1 MEFQGSPLLSNE
13 ISGFDIND
21 EAKNENYSKELNI
34 LYNEIR
40 EDLRNLDTNDSGKVS
55 ANSLLNYLQ
64 SKIPAKRNLN
74 VSLFQNLFEDLER
87 DENSDIDLD
96 DFVKKYIQAHEELK
110 LNFDTLKKGFD
121 KERKIKDGLE
131 EKIQTSKN
139 ETINKNGISEN
150 SCVSTEIGK
159 VTILAEMDDEQQDF
173 FCSVSIDNT
182 EEKKTQ
188 TKNINTDLIFKEK
201 FTFPIDSKEK
211 FLSYKIY
218 SNSNPENPL
227 GEIEVPLFM
236 LNVDNEEITPDFGFK
251 NSNKQTIALFKPK
264 IIIVTSFYDMY
275 KKQFD
280 NIERN
285 IESYQSKIAQLSEFL
300 AEISLP
306 YKKQFDECY
315 ARTQKHDEER
325 KRQDEFVDNIENMIK
340 GIFNKKELY
349 WDKIFKLI
357 IYFCIF
363 TQLFTSFTKPD
374 FISLVI
380 EIALAIIINTK
391 MTNYLY
397 EYYKIF
403 FFGIIIAICYDLFNF
418 LFVSNIEISSMNS
431 VNATVKLFGFL
442 GFLGKIALLIT
453 TIVVKQKL
461 GKSPSIPNFNNNNN
475 NN

>member
-461 GKSPSIPNFNNNNN
+461 GKTPSIPNFNNNN
-475 NN
+475 

>member
-21 EAKNENYSKELNI
+21 EAKNENYSKELNV

-40 EDLRNLDTNDSGKVS
+40 EDLRALDSTDSGKVS

-64 SKIPAKRNLN
+64 SKIPPKRNLN
-74 VSLFQNLFEDLER
+74 VSLFQNLFEDLDR
-87 DENSDIDLD
+87 DENSNIDLD

-139 ETINKNGISEN
+139 ETINKNGISEH

-159 VTILAEMDDEQQDF
+159 VAILAQIDEEQQEF
-173 FCSVSIDNT
+173 FCTVAIDTNN
-182 EEKKTQ
+182 EEKKTA
-188 TKNINTDLIFKEK
+188 TKNINDTLIFKEK

-211 FLSYKIY
+211 VLTYRIY
-218 SNSNPENPL
+218 SASNPENPL
-227 GEIEVPLFM
+227 GEVEVPLFI
-236 LNVDNEEITPDFGFK
+236 LNVENEEITPQFGFK
-251 NSNKQTIALFKPK
+251 DINQQTIALFKPK

-280 NIERN
+280 NIEKN
-285 IESYQSKIAQLSEFL
+285 IESYQSRIAQLSEFL

-315 ARTQKHDEER
+315 ARTQKHEEER
-325 KRQDEFVDNIENMIK
+325 AKQDEFVNNIEGMIK
-340 GIFNKKELY
+340 GALGQKEIY
-349 WDKIFKLI
+349 WDKVFKLI
-357 IYFCIF
+357 IYFCIL

-391 MTNYLY
+391 MTNYLFD
-397 EYYKIF
+397 YYNIF
-403 FFGIIIAICYDLFNF
+403 FFGIIIGICYDLFDF
-418 LFVSNIEISSMNS
+418 LFVSNIGISSMNS
-431 VNATVKLFGFL
+431 VISTVKFFGFL

-453 TIVVKQKL
+453 TMVVKQRL
-461 GKSPSIPNFNNNNN
+461 GKSPSSSSLNDNNN
-475 NN
+475 

>member
-13 ISGFDIND
+13 ISGIDIND

-40 EDLRNLDTNDSGKVS
+40 EDLRNLDSTDTGKVS

-64 SKIPAKRNLN
+64 SKIPPNRNLN

-110 LNFDTLKKGFD
+110 LNFDTLKKGFE

-139 ETINKNGISEN
+139 ETINKNGISEH

-159 VTILAEMDDEQQDF
+159 VSILAQLDEEPQGYY
-173 FCSVSIDNT
+173 CTVSLDNS
-182 EEKKTQ
+182 EEKKTK
-188 TKNINTDLIFKEK
+188 TKSLNDTLAFKEK

-211 FLSYKIY
+211 VLTYKLY
-218 SNSNPENPL
+218 TTSNPENPL
-227 GEIEVPLFM
+227 GEVEVPLFM
-236 LNVDNEEITPDFGFK
+236 LNVDNEEMTPQFGFK
-251 NSNKQTIALFKPK
+251 DANQQTIALFKPK

-275 KKQFD
+275 RKQND
-280 NIERN
+280 NIEKN
-285 IESYQSKIAQLSEFL
+285 IESYQSRIAQLSEFL

-306 YKKQFDECY
+306 YKKEFDECY
-315 ARTQKHDEER
+315 ARTQKHEQER
-325 KRQDEFVDNIENMIK
+325 AKEDEFATNVENLIK
-340 GIFNKKELY
+340 GALGQKEIV
-349 WDKIFKLI
+349 WDIVFKFI

-391 MTNYLY
+391 MTNYLFD
-397 EYYKIF
+397 YYKIF
-403 FFGIIIAICYDLFNF
+403 FFGIIIGICYDLFNF
-418 LFVSNIEISSMNS
+418 LFVSGIEISSMSS
-431 VNATVKLFGFL
+431 VNSTVKIFGFL
-442 GFLGKIALLIT
+442 GFLGKLALLIT
-453 TIVVKQKL
+453 TIVIKQKI
-461 GKSPSIPNFNNNNN
+461 GKSNPPSSENNNINF
-475 NN
+475 

>member
-21 EAKNENYSKELNI
+21 EAKNENYSKELNV

-40 EDLRNLDTNDSGKVS
+40 EDLRALDSTDSGKVS

-64 SKIPAKRNLN
+64 SKIPPKRNLN

-87 DENSDIDLD
+87 DENSNIDLD

-139 ETINKNGISEN
+139 ETINKNGISEH

-159 VTILAEMDDEQQDF
+159 VAILAQIDEEQQEF
-173 FCSVSIDNT
+173 FCTVAIDTNN
-182 EEKKTQ
+182 EEKKTA
-188 TKNINTDLIFKEK
+188 TKNLNDTLLFKEK

-211 FLSYKIY
+211 VLTYRIY
-218 SNSNPENPL
+218 SASNPENPL
-227 GEIEVPLFM
+227 GEVEVPLFI
-236 LNVDNEEITPDFGFK
+236 LNVENEEITPQFGFK
-251 NSNKQTIALFKPK
+251 DINQQTIALFKPK

-280 NIERN
+280 NIEKN
-285 IESYQSKIAQLSEFL
+285 IESYQSRIAQLSEFL

-315 ARTQKHDEER
+315 ARTQKREEER
-325 KRQDEFVDNIENMIK
+325 AKQDEFVNNIEGMLK
-340 GIFNKKELY
+340 GALGQKEIY
-349 WDKIFKLI
+349 WDKVFKLI
-357 IYFCIF
+357 IYFCIL

-391 MTNYLY
+391 MTNYLFD
-397 EYYKIF
+397 YYNIF
-403 FFGIIIAICYDLFNF
+403 FFGIIIGICYDLFDF
-418 LFVSNIEISSMNS
+418 LFVSNIGISSMSS
-431 VNATVKLFGFL
+431 VISTVKFFGFL

-453 TIVVKQKL
+453 TMVVKQRL
-461 GKSPSIPNFNNNNN
+461 GKSPSSSSLNDNNN
-475 NN
+475 

>member
-21 EAKNENYSKELNI
+21 EAKNENYSKELNV

-40 EDLRNLDTNDSGKVS
+40 EDLRALDSTDSGKVS

-64 SKIPAKRNLN
+64 SKIPPKRNLN
-74 VSLFQNLFEDLER
+74 VSLFQNLFEDLDR
-87 DENSDIDLD
+87 DENSNIDLD

-159 VTILAEMDDEQQDF
+159 VAILAQIDDEQQEF
-173 FCSVSIDNT
+173 FCTVAIDTNN
-182 EEKKTQ
+182 EEKKTA
-188 TKNINTDLIFKEK
+188 TKNINDTLLFKEK

-211 FLSYKIY
+211 VLTYRIY
-218 SNSNPENPL
+218 SASNPENPL
-227 GEIEVPLFM
+227 GEVEVPLFI
-236 LNVDNEEITPDFGFK
+236 LNVENEEITPQFGFK
-251 NSNKQTIALFKPK
+251 DINQQTIALFKPK

-280 NIERN
+280 NIEKN
-285 IESYQSKIAQLSEFL
+285 IESYQSRIAQLSEFL

-315 ARTQKHDEER
+315 ARTQKHEEER
-325 KRQDEFVDNIENMIK
+325 AKQDEFVNNIEGMIK
-340 GIFNKKELY
+340 GALGQKEIY
-349 WDKIFKLI
+349 WDKVFKLI
-357 IYFCIF
+357 IYFCIL

-391 MTNYLY
+391 MTNYLFD
-397 EYYKIF
+397 YYNIF
-403 FFGIIIAICYDLFNF
+403 FFGIVIGICYDLFDF
-418 LFVSNIEISSMNS
+418 LFVSNIGISSMSS
-431 VNATVKLFGFL
+431 VISTVKFFGFL

-453 TIVVKQKL
+453 TMVVKHRF
-461 GKSPSIPNFNNNNN
+461 GKSPSSTNLNENNN
-475 NN
+475 

>member
-21 EAKNENYSKELNI
+21 EAKNENYSKELNV

-40 EDLRNLDTNDSGKVS
+40 EDLRALDSTDSGKVS

-64 SKIPAKRNLN
+64 SKIPPKRNLN
-74 VSLFQNLFEDLER
+74 VSLFQNLFEDLDR
-87 DENSDIDLD
+87 DENSNIDLD

-139 ETINKNGISEN
+139 ETINKNGISEH

-159 VTILAEMDDEQQDF
+159 VAILAQIDEEQQEF
-173 FCSVSIDNT
+173 FCTVAIDTNN
-182 EEKKTQ
+182 EEKKTA
-188 TKNINTDLIFKEK
+188 TKNINDTLIFKEK

-211 FLSYKIY
+211 VLTYRIY
-218 SNSNPENPL
+218 SASNPENPL
-227 GEIEVPLFM
+227 GEVEVPLFI
-236 LNVDNEEITPDFGFK
+236 LNVENEEITPQFGFK
-251 NSNKQTIALFKPK
+251 DINQQTIALFKPK

-280 NIERN
+280 NIEKN
-285 IESYQSKIAQLSEFL
+285 IESYQSRIAQLSEFL

-315 ARTQKHDEER
+315 ARTQKHEEER
-325 KRQDEFVDNIENMIK
+325 AKQDEFVNNIEGMIK
-340 GIFNKKELY
+340 GALGQKEIY
-349 WDKIFKLI
+349 WDKVFKLI
-357 IYFCIF
+357 IYFCIL

-391 MTNYLY
+391 MTNYLFD
-397 EYYKIF
+397 YYNIF
-403 FFGIIIAICYDLFNF
+403 FFGIVIGICYDLFDF
-418 LFVSNIEISSMNS
+418 LFVSNIGISSMNS
-431 VNATVKLFGFL
+431 VISTVKFFGFL
-442 GFLGKIALLIT
+442 GFLGKIALFCAVF
-453 TIVVKQKL
+453 IVKIKYQKTGFIL
-461 GKSPSIPNFNNNNN
+461 E
-475 NN
+475 

>member
-21 EAKNENYSKELNI
+21 EAKNENYSKELNV

-40 EDLRNLDTNDSGKVS
+40 EDLRALDSTDSGKVS

-64 SKIPAKRNLN
+64 SKIPPKRNLN

-87 DENSDIDLD
+87 DENSNIDLD

-159 VTILAEMDDEQQDF
+159 VTILAQVDDEQQEF
-173 FCSVSIDNT
+173 FCTVAIDTDN
-182 EEKKTQ
+182 EEKKTG
-188 TKNINTDLIFKEK
+188 TKNINDTLLFKEK

-211 FLSYKIY
+211 VLTYRIY
-218 SNSNPENPL
+218 SAANPENSL
-227 GEIEVPLFM
+227 GEVEVPLFI
-236 LNVDNEEITPDFGFK
+236 LNVENEEITPQFGFK
-251 NSNKQTIALFKPK
+251 DINQQTIALFKPK

-280 NIERN
+280 NIEKN
-285 IESYQSKIAQLSEFL
+285 IESYQSRIAQLSEFL

-315 ARTQKHDEER
+315 ARTQKHEEER
-325 KRQDEFVDNIENMIK
+325 AKQDEFVNNIEGMLK
-340 GIFNKKELY
+340 GALGQKEIY

-357 IYFCIF
+357 IYFCIC

-391 MTNYLY
+391 MTNYLFD
-397 EYYKIF
+397 YYKIF
-403 FFGIIIAICYDLFNF
+403 FFGIIIGICYDLFDF
-418 LFVSNIEISSMNS
+418 LFVSNIGISSMSS
-431 VNATVKLFGFL
+431 VISTVKFFGFL

-453 TIVVKQKL
+453 TMVVKQRL
-461 GKSPSIPNFNNNNN
+461 GKSPSSSNINENNNN
-475 NN
+475 

>member
-461 GKSPSIPNFNNNNN
+461 GKTPSILNFNNNNN
-475 NN
+475 

>member
-40 EDLRNLDTNDSGKVS
+40 EDLRNLDTTDSGKVS

-64 SKIPAKRNLN
+64 SKIPPKRNLN

-87 DENSDIDLD
+87 DENSYIDLD

-173 FCSVSIDNT
+173 FCSVSIDNN

-188 TKNINTDLIFKEK
+188 IKNINTDLIFKEK
-201 FTFPIDSKEK
+201 FTFPIESKEK
-211 FLSYKIY
+211 FLNYKIY

-325 KRQDEFVDNIENMIK
+325 KKQDEMVDNIENMLK
-340 GIFNKKELY
+340 GIFNQKELY

-403 FFGIIIAICYDLFNF
+403 FFGIIIGICYDLFNF
-418 LFVSNIEISSMNS
+418 LFVSNIEISSMSS
-431 VNATVKLFGFL
+431 VNSTVRLFGFL

-453 TIVVKQKL
+453 TIVIKQKL
-461 GKSPSIPNFNNNNN
+461 GKSPSTPNFNNNNN
-475 NN
+475 

>member
-1 MEFQGSPLLSNE
+1 M
-13 ISGFDIND
+13 
-21 EAKNENYSKELNI
+21 
-34 LYNEIR
+34 
-40 EDLRNLDTNDSGKVS
+40 
-55 ANSLLNYLQ
+55 
-64 SKIPAKRNLN
+64 
-74 VSLFQNLFEDLER
+74 
-87 DENSDIDLD
+87 
-96 DFVKKYIQAHEELK
+96 
-110 LNFDTLKKGFD
+110 
-121 KERKIKDGLE
+121 
-131 EKIQTSKN
+131 
-139 ETINKNGISEN
+139 
-150 SCVSTEIGK
+150 STEIGK

-461 GKSPSIPNFNNNNN
+461 GKTPSIPNFNNNNN
-475 NN
+475 

>member
-21 EAKNENYSKELNI
+21 EAKNENYSKELNV

-40 EDLRNLDTNDSGKVS
+40 EDLRALDSTDSGKVS

-64 SKIPAKRNLN
+64 SKIPPKRNLN
-74 VSLFQNLFEDLER
+74 VSLFQNLFEDLDR
-87 DENSDIDLD
+87 DENSNIDLD

-159 VTILAEMDDEQQDF
+159 VAILAQIDEEQREF
-173 FCSVSIDNT
+173 FCTVAIDTNN
-182 EEKKTQ
+182 EEKKTA
-188 TKNINTDLIFKEK
+188 TKNINDTLIFKEK

-211 FLSYKIY
+211 VLTYRIY
-218 SNSNPENPL
+218 SASNQENPL
-227 GEIEVPLFM
+227 GEVEVPLFI
-236 LNVDNEEITPDFGFK
+236 LNVENEEITPQFGFK
-251 NSNKQTIALFKPK
+251 DINQQTIALFKPK

-280 NIERN
+280 NIEKN
-285 IESYQSKIAQLSEFL
+285 IESYQSRIAQLSEFL

-315 ARTQKHDEER
+315 ARTQKHEEER
-325 KRQDEFVDNIENMIK
+325 AKQDEFVNNIEGMIK
-340 GIFNKKELY
+340 GALGQKEIY
-349 WDKIFKLI
+349 WDKVFKLI
-357 IYFCIF
+357 IYFCIL

-391 MTNYLY
+391 MTNYLFD
-397 EYYKIF
+397 YYNIF
-403 FFGIIIAICYDLFNF
+403 FFGIIIGICYDLFDF
-418 LFVSNIEISSMNS
+418 LFVSNIGISSMNS
-431 VNATVKLFGFL
+431 VISTVKFFGFL

-453 TIVVKQKL
+453 TMVVKQRF
-461 GKSPSIPNFNNNNN
+461 GKSPPSPNLNDNNI
-475 NN
+475 

>member
-21 EAKNENYSKELNI
+21 EAKNENYSKELNV

-40 EDLRNLDTNDSGKVS
+40 EDLRALDSTDSGKVS

-64 SKIPAKRNLN
+64 SKIPPKRNLN
-74 VSLFQNLFEDLER
+74 VSLFQNLFEDLDR
-87 DENSDIDLD
+87 DENSNIDLD

-139 ETINKNGISEN
+139 ETINKNGISEH

-159 VTILAEMDDEQQDF
+159 VAILAQIDEEQQEF
-173 FCSVSIDNT
+173 FCTVAIDTNN
-182 EEKKTQ
+182 EEKKTA
-188 TKNINTDLIFKEK
+188 TKNINDTLIFKEK

-211 FLSYKIY
+211 VLTYRIY
-218 SNSNPENPL
+218 SASNPENPL
-227 GEIEVPLFM
+227 GEVEVPLFI
-236 LNVDNEEITPDFGFK
+236 LNVENEEITPQFGFK
-251 NSNKQTIALFKPK
+251 DINQQTIALFKPK

-280 NIERN
+280 NIEKN
-285 IESYQSKIAQLSEFL
+285 IESYQSRIAQLSEFL

-315 ARTQKHDEER
+315 ARTQKHEEER
-325 KRQDEFVDNIENMIK
+325 AKQDEFVNNIEGMIK
-340 GIFNKKELY
+340 GALGQKEIY
-349 WDKIFKLI
+349 WDKVFKLI
-357 IYFCIF
+357 IYFCIL

-391 MTNYLY
+391 MTNYLFD
-397 EYYKIF
+397 YYNIF
-403 FFGIIIAICYDLFNF
+403 FFGIVIGICYDLFDF
-418 LFVSNIEISSMNS
+418 LFVSNIGISSMSS
-431 VNATVKLFGFL
+431 VISTVKFFGFL

-453 TIVVKQKL
+453 TMVVKHRF
-461 GKSPSIPNFNNNNN
+461 GKSPSSTNLNENNI
-475 NN
+475 

>member
-21 EAKNENYSKELNI
+21 EAKNENYSKELNV

-40 EDLRNLDTNDSGKVS
+40 EDLRALDSTDSGKVS

-64 SKIPAKRNLN
+64 SKIPPKRNLN
-74 VSLFQNLFEDLER
+74 VSLFQNLFEDLDR
-87 DENSDIDLD
+87 DENSNIDLD

-139 ETINKNGISEN
+139 ETINKNGISEH

-159 VTILAEMDDEQQDF
+159 VAILAQIDEEQQEF
-173 FCSVSIDNT
+173 FCTVAIDTNN
-182 EEKKTQ
+182 EEKKTT
-188 TKNINTDLIFKEK
+188 TKNINDTLIFKEK

-211 FLSYKIY
+211 VLTYRIY
-218 SNSNPENPL
+218 SASNPENPL
-227 GEIEVPLFM
+227 GEVEVPLFI
-236 LNVDNEEITPDFGFK
+236 LNVENEEITPQFGFK
-251 NSNKQTIALFKPK
+251 DINQQTIALFKPK

-280 NIERN
+280 NIEKN
-285 IESYQSKIAQLSEFL
+285 IESYQSRIAQLSEFL

-315 ARTQKHDEER
+315 ARTQKHEEER
-325 KRQDEFVDNIENMIK
+325 AKQDEFVNNIEGMIK
-340 GIFNKKELY
+340 GALGQKEIY
-349 WDKIFKLI
+349 WDKVFKLI
-357 IYFCIF
+357 IYFCIL

-391 MTNYLY
+391 MTNYLFD
-397 EYYKIF
+397 YYNIF
-403 FFGIIIAICYDLFNF
+403 FFGIVIGICYDLFDF
-418 LFVSNIEISSMNS
+418 LFVSNIGISSMNS
-431 VNATVKLFGFL
+431 VISTVKFFGFL

-453 TIVVKQKL
+453 TMVVKQRFR
-461 GKSPSIPNFNNNNN
+461 KSPSSTNLNENNI
-475 NN
+475 

>member
-21 EAKNENYSKELNI
+21 EAKNENYSKELNV

-40 EDLRNLDTNDSGKVS
+40 EDLRALDSTDSGKVS

-64 SKIPAKRNLN
+64 SKIPPKRNLN

-87 DENSDIDLD
+87 DENSNIDLD

-139 ETINKNGISEN
+139 ETINKNGISEH

-159 VTILAEMDDEQQDF
+159 VAILAQIDEEQQEF
-173 FCSVSIDNT
+173 FCTVAIDTNN
-182 EEKKTQ
+182 EEKKTA
-188 TKNINTDLIFKEK
+188 TKNLNDTLLFKEK

-211 FLSYKIY
+211 VLTYRIY
-218 SNSNPENPL
+218 SASNPENPL
-227 GEIEVPLFM
+227 GEVEVPLFI
-236 LNVDNEEITPDFGFK
+236 LNVENEEITPQFGFK
-251 NSNKQTIALFKPK
+251 DINQQTIALFKPK

-280 NIERN
+280 NIEKN
-285 IESYQSKIAQLSEFL
+285 IESYQSRIAQLSEFL

-315 ARTQKHDEER
+315 ARTQKHEEER
-325 KRQDEFVDNIENMIK
+325 AKQDEFVNNIEGMLK
-340 GIFNKKELY
+340 GALGQKEIY
-349 WDKIFKLI
+349 WDKVFKLI
-357 IYFCIF
+357 IYFCIL

-391 MTNYLY
+391 MTNYLFD
-397 EYYKIF
+397 YYNIF
-403 FFGIIIAICYDLFNF
+403 FFGIIIGICYDLFDF
-418 LFVSNIEISSMNS
+418 LFVSNIGISSMSS
-431 VNATVKLFGFL
+431 VISTVKFFGFL

-453 TIVVKQKL
+453 TMVVKQRL
-461 GKSPSIPNFNNNNN
+461 GKSPSSSSLNDNNN
-475 NN
+475 